1 MASESCCIPT
11 ENSVLLALQG
21 FLWRGGIRI
30 GHAKT
35 ICICIPPSK
44 LPRNTT
50 QHQTLIGHSTQV
62 SWNLMETPV
71 LVLGRGCAD
80 SIRIAPW
87 RGLVSGSVSC
97 CCFSARTAAYS
108 ARLCEDICTTEEWE
122 DEGRIHANA
131 KRQHLNP
138 SNDGV
143 EFF

>member
-1 MASESCCIPT
+1 MALP
-11 ENSVLLALQG
+11 G
-21 FLWRGGIRI
+21 FLWLGGVSI

-44 LPRNTT
+44 LQR
-50 QHQTLIGHSTQV
+50 QTLIGRSTQV

-71 LVLGRGCAD
+71 LALGQGCAD
-80 SIRIAPW
+80 LFGIAPW
-87 RGLVSGSVSC
+87 RGLGSGAVSC
-97 CCFSARTAAYS
+97 CCFLAQTAAYS

-138 SNDGV
+138 SNDGL
-143 EFF
+143 ELF